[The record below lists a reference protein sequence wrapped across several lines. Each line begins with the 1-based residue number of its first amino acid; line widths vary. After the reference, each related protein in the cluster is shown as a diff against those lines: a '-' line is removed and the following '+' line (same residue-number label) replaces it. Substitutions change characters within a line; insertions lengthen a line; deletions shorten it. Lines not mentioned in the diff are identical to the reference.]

1 MKIITLITLVLLTQS
16 VHAVEL
22 HTGLNGAW
30 YNPEQSGQGFV
41 MHVIPGSNL
50 IFITWFTYDEQ
61 DGTQQWMTAQGT
73 LESNPI
79 NLEISKFTDGVLNA
93 RPPIPQQSI
102 WGTGSVEFIS
112 CTSAKFVFN
121 GVVSG
126 SINLVRISQPINCSE
141 T

>member
-1 MKIITLITLVLLTQS
+1 MKTITFITMILFAQT

-30 YNPEQSGQGFV
+30 YDPDQSGQGFV
-41 MHVIPGSNL
+41 MHVIPNNNL

-61 DGTQQWMTAQGT
+61 GGTQQWMTAQGT
-73 LESNPI
+73 LDSNPI
-79 NLEISKFTDGVLNA
+79 NLEISKFTGGVLNS
-93 RPPIPQQSI
+93 RPPIPQQNN
-102 WGTGSVEFIS
+102 WGTGSIEFIS